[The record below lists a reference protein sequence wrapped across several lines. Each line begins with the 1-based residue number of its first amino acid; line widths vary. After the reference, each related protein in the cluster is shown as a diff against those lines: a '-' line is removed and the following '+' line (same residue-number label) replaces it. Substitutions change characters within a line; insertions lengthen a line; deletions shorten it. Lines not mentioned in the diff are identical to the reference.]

1 MYLKFKPNTK
11 GTDYCV
17 TDIHGTFA
25 RLDSLLKAIN
35 FNHVVDRLFC
45 AGDMVSRGPNSED
58 VLDWLCKPWFHS
70 VLGNH
75 EQMVIEAYE
84 DVAGSAEAC
93 LFQNGGSWWFG
104 QPKSF
109 QDEIAWAFRSL
120 PVMIEVPVGDKT
132 FGIIHS
138 DVIGN
143 SWTKTREDLCYNN
156 YSTKNYV
163 LWNRDRQMDEWV
175 SVVEDVDY
183 LLVGHTPVEHAT
195 MLGNVV
201 NLDTGAVFKGKFPEH
216 EDGLTILNM
225 NDFKFYKESDYV

>member
-1 MYLKFKPNTK
+1 MYLKYDKNTQ

-17 TDIHGTFA
+17 GDLHGCID
-25 RLDSLLKAIN
+25 RLYDFLAALD
-35 FNHVVDRLFC
+35 FNPKKDRLFSV
-45 AGDMVSRGPNSED
+45 GDLVDRGPDSEQILSLLEED
-58 VLDWLCKPWFHS
+58 WFHP

-84 DVAGSAEAC
+84 DVAGSAEDC
-93 LFQNGGSWWFG
+93 LFQNGGAWWFG
-104 QPKSF
+104 QPQSF
-109 QDEIAWAFRSL
+109 QDEVAWAFRSL

-138 DVIGN
+138 DVLGN
-143 SWTKTREDLCYNN
+143 SWTTTREELCYNN

-163 LWNRDRQMDEWV
+163 LWNRARQMDEWV
-175 SVVEDVDY
+175 SVVEDVDC
-183 LLVGHTPVEHAT
+183 LLVGHTPVEHAA

-225 NDFKFYKESDYV
+225 NDFEFYKESDYV

>member
-1 MYLKFKPNTK
+1 MYMRYDKNTQ

-17 TDIHGTFA
+17 GDLHGCVS
-25 RLDSLLKAIN
+25 RLYAFLAKIQ
-35 FNHVVDRLFC
+35 FNPETDRLFSV
-45 AGDMVSRGPNSED
+45 GDLVSRGPDSEN
-58 VLDWLCKPWFHS
+58 VLDLLKESWFHS
-70 VLGNH
+70 VLANH

-84 DVAGSAEAC
+84 DVAGSAEAY
-93 LFQNGGSWWFG
+93 LFQNGGAWWFG

-109 QDEIAWAFRSL
+109 QDEVVWAFRSL
-120 PVMIEVPVGDKT
+120 PVMIEVPVGNKT

-138 DVIGN
+138 DVVGN
-143 SWTKTREDLCYNN
+143 SWTKTREELCYDD

-163 LWNRDRQMDEWV
+163 LWNRNRQMQEWEDH
-175 SVVEDVDY
+175 VEGVDY

-195 MLGNVV
+195 ILGNVV

-225 NDFKFYKESDYV
+225 NDFEFYKESDYV

>member
-1 MYLKFKPNTK
+1 MYKRYDKNTQ

-17 TDIHGTFA
+17 GDIHGCFT
-25 RLDSLLKAIN
+25 RLDIFLTLLD
-35 FNHVVDRLFC
+35 FNPEVDRLFSV
-45 AGDMVSRGPNSED
+45 GDLCDRGPNSEE
-58 VLDWLCKPWFHS
+58 VLGWLCKSWFHP

-93 LFQNGGSWWFG
+93 LFQNGGAWWFR

-109 QDEIAWAFRSL
+109 QDEVVWAFRSL
-120 PVMIEVPVGDKT
+120 PVMIEVPVEDKT

-143 SWTKTREDLCYNN
+143 SWVKTREELCYND

-163 LWNRDRQMDEWV
+163 LWNRDRQTDELG
-175 SVVEDVDY
+175 SVVEDVDF
-183 LLVGHTPVEHAT
+183 LLVGHTPIEHAK

-225 NDFKFYKESDYV
+225 NDFEFYKERDYV

>member
-1 MYLKFKPNTK
+1 MYLNFTENKH

-17 TDIHGTFA
+17 GDIHGTFN
-25 RLDSLLKAIN
+25 RLKVFLDKLR
-35 FNHVVDRLFC
+35 FDYEVDRLFSV
-45 AGDMVSRGPNSED
+45 GDLVSRGPNSED

-84 DVAGSAEAC
+84 DVAGSAEDC
-93 LFQNGGSWWFG
+93 LFQNGGAWWFG
-104 QPKSF
+104 QPKAF
-109 QDEIAWAFRSL
+109 QDEVAWAFRSL

-138 DVIGN
+138 DVLGN
-143 SWTKTREDLCYNN
+143 SWTKTREELCYND

-225 NDFKFYKESDYV
+225 NDFEFYKESDYV

>member
-1 MYLKFKPNTK
+1 MYMKYDKNTQ

-17 TDIHGTFA
+17 GDLHGCVS
-25 RLDSLLKAIN
+25 RLYAFLAKIQ
-35 FNHVVDRLFC
+35 FNPETDRLFSV
-45 AGDMVSRGPNSED
+45 GDLVSRGPDSEN
-58 VLDWLCKPWFHS
+58 VLDLLKEDWFHS
-70 VLGNH
+70 VLANH
-75 EQMVIEAYE
+75 EQMVIDAYE

-93 LFQNGGSWWFG
+93 LFQNGGAWWFG

-109 QDEIAWAFRSL
+109 QDEVVWAFRSL

-138 DVIGN
+138 DVLGN
-143 SWTKTREDLCYNN
+143 SWTKTREELCYNHS
-156 YSTKNYV
+156 STKNYV
-163 LWNRDRQMDEWV
+163 LWNRARQMHEWKDQ
-175 SVVEDVDY
+175 VEGVDY

-225 NDFKFYKESDYV
+225 NDFEFYKESDYV

>member
-1 MYLKFKPNTK
+1 MYLNFTENKH

-17 TDIHGTFA
+17 GDIHGTFD
-25 RLDSLLKAIN
+25 RLKVFLDKLG
-35 FNHVVDRLFC
+35 FNYEHDRLFSV
-45 AGDMVSRGPNSED
+45 GDLVSRGPNSED
-58 VLDWLCKPWFHS
+58 VLSWLCKSWFHP

-93 LFQNGGSWWFG
+93 LFQNGGAWWFG

-109 QDEIAWAFRSL
+109 QDEVVWAFRSL

-138 DVIGN
+138 DVLGN
-143 SWTKTREDLCYNN
+143 SWTKTREELCYNDC
-156 YSTKNYV
+156 STKNYV
-163 LWNRDRQMDEWV
+163 LWNRARQMDEWV

-183 LLVGHTPVEHAT
+183 LLVGHTPVEHAI

-201 NLDTGAVFKGKFPEH
+201 NLDTGGVFRGKFPEH

-225 NDFKFYKESDYV
+225 NDFEFYKESDYV